1 MGCTT
6 YQFVKSMLD
15 DKNFCIQLLQTDKQ
29 FFSNLPP
36 ISDYY
41 YNRLRHLALKKLLQG

>member
-6 YQFVKSMLD
+6 YQFAKSMLD
-15 DKNFCIQLLQTDKQ
+15 SKDFCLQLLQNDKR

-41 YNRLRHLALKKLLQG
+41 YNRLRHLALKKLLQA